1 MRKREAVTIGD
12 VLQPARWPVSIDSAE
27 NYVAIGMKSFGKG
40 VFHYSPMPGAEL
52 SKLRYF
58 RFPAGALALSNIK
71 AWEGAIGVTSE
82 PDVAAVASNR
92 FLFYV
97 PIDECRVDVRYLYHY
112 FLSEPGLS
120 AIGDASPGS
129 ADRNR
134 TLSIKGFQAIRIPLP
149 SVEEQRRIVDLIDTA
164 DSVIRQVALTLDR
177 LAALRGQI
185 VKSVQGGGRTA
196 VLNEIATVRQGRGLP
211 REYQGMRTGDISWF
225 KIADM
230 SSFGNLF
237 GYRLASTQMTAKEIE
252 SRGGRVHSVGA
263 VVFPRV
269 GGSILTNNKRILD
282 VEAAVDENHLVL
294 EPHEGVD
301 SEFLLGAIEGIS
313 LSDLAQAG
321 AVPSIN
327 MGIVRSI
334 RLPWIEG
341 ERQTAL
347 GEALRAI
354 RSYAMAMTAQMSKLQ
369 SLRSELAAALLSGT
383 HEIPKSYDDLLGA

>member
-1 MRKREAVTIGD
+1 MRNSEAVTIGD
-12 VLQPARWPVSIDSAE
+12 ILQPARRSVGIEPAA

-40 VFHYSPMPGAEL
+40 IFHYPPTPGAEL

-58 RFPAGALALSNIK
+58 HFPAGALALSNIK

-82 PDVAAVASNR
+82 ADAAAVASNR

-97 PIDECRVDVRYLYHY
+97 PTDERRVDVRYLRHY

-120 AIGDASPGS
+120 AIGEASPGS

-164 DSVIRQVALTLDR
+164 DSVIRQVALAIDR

-185 VKSVQGGGRTA
+185 VKSVQGDGKTA
-196 VLNEIATVRQGRGLP
+196 VLNEIATVSQGRGLP
-211 REYQGMRTGDISWF
+211 RECQGVRTGDISWF

-230 SSFGNLF
+230 SSIVNLF
-237 GYRLASTQMTAKEIE
+237 GYHLASTQMTAKEIE
-252 SRGGRVHSVGA
+252 SRGGRVHSVGT

-282 VEAAVDENHLVL
+282 VEAAVDENHLVI
-294 EPHEGVD
+294 EPQEGVD
-301 SEFLLGAIEGIS
+301 PEFLLGAIEGVR

-334 RLPWIEG
+334 RLPWIKG
-341 ERQTAL
+341 ERQEAL
-347 GEALRAI
+347 GEAFRAI
-354 RSYAMAMTAQMSKLQ
+354 RFHAMAMTAQMGKLQ
-369 SLRSELAAALLSGT
+369 SLRSEVAAALLSGT
-383 HEIPKSYDDLLGA
+383 HEIPESYDDLLGA